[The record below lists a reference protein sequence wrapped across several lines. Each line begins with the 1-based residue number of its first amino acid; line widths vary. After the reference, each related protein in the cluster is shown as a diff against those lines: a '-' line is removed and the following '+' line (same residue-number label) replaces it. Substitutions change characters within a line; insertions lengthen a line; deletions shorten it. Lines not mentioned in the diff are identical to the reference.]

1 MWEPHNTTV
10 APLHG
15 RDRDGGRSAWQS
27 RLSLRLVTTL
37 WPGLYVSLTHV
48 KTSDQPIEN
57 ATIVAEEMLRW
68 FREMEGFEGLLML
81 SKEGTT
87 LGLTF
92 WESREVAERHRVARM
107 QFRDRMTSAA
117 DVQVE
122 QTDDYEVTFAH
133 LNPRLT
139 DFSK

>member
-1 MWEPHNTTV
+1 M
-10 APLHG
+10 
-15 RDRDGGRSAWQS
+15 
-27 RLSLRLVTTL
+27 
-37 WPGLYVSLTHV
+37 YVSLTRV

-57 ATIVAEEMLRW
+57 ATIVAEEMFRW

-92 WESREVAERHRVARM
+92 WESREVADRHRVPRM

-117 DVQVE
+117 GVE
-122 QTDDYEVTFAH
+122 VEETVDYDVTFAH
-133 LNPRLT
+133 LGPRVT
-139 DFSK
+139 DLNK

>member
-1 MWEPHNTTV
+1 MRPSASSA
-10 APLHG
+10 APYPRYAQFG
-15 RDRDGGRSAWQS
+15 VPS
-27 RLSLRLVTTL
+27 LSVTATSCCM
-37 WPGLYVSLTHV
+37 YVSLTRV

-92 WESREVAERHRVARM
+92 WESREVAERYRVSRM

-117 DVQVE
+117 NVE
-122 QTDDYEVTFAH
+122 VEETVDYEVMFAH
-133 LNPRLT
+133 LGPSLAA
-139 DFSK
+139 FGA

>member
-1 MWEPHNTTV
+1 MWEPHNTIV
-10 APLHG
+10 EPLHG

-133 LNPRLT
+133 LDPRLT

>member
-1 MWEPHNTTV
+1 M
-10 APLHG
+10 
-15 RDRDGGRSAWQS
+15 
-27 RLSLRLVTTL
+27 
-37 WPGLYVSLTHV
+37 YVSLTRV
-48 KTSDQPIEN
+48 KTADQPIEN
-57 ATIVAEEMLRW
+57 ATIVGEEMLHW

-117 DVQVE
+117 GVQVE
-122 QTDDYEVTFAH
+122 ETVDYDVTFAH
-133 LNPRLT
+133 LGPRIT
-139 DFSK
+139 EFNK

>member
-1 MWEPHNTTV
+1 M
-10 APLHG
+10 
-15 RDRDGGRSAWQS
+15 
-27 RLSLRLVTTL
+27 
-37 WPGLYVSLTHV
+37 YVSLTHV

-81 SKEGTT
+81 SREGTT

-92 WESREVAERHRVARM
+92 WESREVADRHRVARM

-117 DVQVE
+117 GVE
-122 QTDDYEVTFAH
+122 VEETVDYEVTFAH
-133 LNPRLT
+133 LGPRIT